1 MNDDPKICL
10 KMLCELVIRLMEGV
24 VAHFKSLSRF
34 TDYEISISHE
44 ISRQV
49 KV

>member
-10 KMLCELVIRLMEGV
+10 KMLCELVIRLTEWV
-24 VAHFKSLSRF
+24 VAYFKSLSGF

-44 ISRQV
+44 ISQQV